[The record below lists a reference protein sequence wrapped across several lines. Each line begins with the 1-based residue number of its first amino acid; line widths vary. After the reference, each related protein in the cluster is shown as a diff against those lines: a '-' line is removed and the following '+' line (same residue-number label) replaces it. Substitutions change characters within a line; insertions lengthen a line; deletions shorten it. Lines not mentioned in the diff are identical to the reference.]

1 MKTITPDQIKAAAQA
16 LDVPV
21 AALKAVMEVEC
32 RGSGFN
38 ADGTPVILF
47 ERHIFYRQLLSSGL
61 SGLAKRA
68 VKERPDLCNPV
79 MGGYGPAS
87 SQHGRLAAAT
97 LYDRACALESAS
109 WGLGQVMG
117 YHWRSLGYPTLQHF
131 VNAMYRSEADQLDA
145 LCQFIRYNGLTDAL
159 RNGRWAL
166 FASRYNGPAYRK
178 NRYDEKLE
186 AAFKK
191 WGGGVV

>member
-1 MKTITPDQIKAAAQA
+1 MKTITPEQIKAAAQA

-21 AALKAVMEVEC
+21 AALRAVMEVEC

-47 ERHIFYRQLLSSGL
+47 ERHIFYRQLLSHGL
-61 SGLAKRA
+61 NGLAQRA

-97 LYDRACALESAS
+97 LYDRACALEAAS

-117 YHWRSLGYPTLQHF
+117 
-131 VNAMYRSEADQLDA
+131 
-145 LCQFIRYNGLTDAL
+145 
-159 RNGRWAL
+159 
-166 FASRYNGPAYRK
+166 
-178 NRYDEKLE
+178 
-186 AAFKK
+186 
-191 WGGGVV
+191 

>member
-47 ERHIFYRQLLSSGL
+47 ERHIFYRQLLSKGL
-61 SGLAKRA
+61 NGLAQRA

-97 LYDRACALESAS
+97 LYDRACALEAAS

-117 YHWRSLGYPTLQHF
+117 YHWSNLGYPTLQLF
-131 VNAMYRSEADQLDA
+131 INAMYRSEADQLGA
-145 LCQFIRYNGLTDAL
+145 LSRFIRQNGLTDAMRRVFCFEVYSWL
-159 RNGRWAL
+159 
-166 FASRYNGPAYRK
+166 K
-178 NRYDEKLE
+178 
-186 AAFKK
+186 
-191 WGGGVV
+191 